1 MRRTADFISGMD
13 ILALLVKQCL
23 AHRVAV
29 HRLGQGVPSA
39 KVFPSACEAHDL
51 DFGSLPEVLKQ
62 CSISTILVF
71 VNQLVGSLLGSS
83 CFTGTS
89 IRPNLLNIP

>member
-1 MRRTADFISGMD
+1 MAILKHIASKSSNYGAALEYIFIVQLYFM
-13 ILALLVKQCL
+13 
-23 AHRVAV
+23 
-29 HRLGQGVPSA
+29 
-39 KVFPSACEAHDL
+39 
-51 DFGSLPEVLKQ
+51 DFGGLPEVRKQ

-71 VNQLVGSLLGSS
+71 VNQLVGLLLSSS